1 MEHAREA
8 IESGWIPPKESP
20 LLSHTPSPVLP
31 SLEEVQEPQDYTD
44 LINMLNAQA
53 AAYEPDLL
61 PTPSS
66 TTTDPHPSLQ
76 DILDSAPPPSQA
88 PTQARANQPI
98 PSTSGTATTASSK
111 GKGKANEVVPLPC
124 RHATCRPAN
133 KRCGRDKAMC
143 RPCCMEVFAETGIP
157 CGCDDHKPRNQPAA
171 TRPTASTASSSAAPL
186 RPTQPSATTTSK
198 PNREPQFF
206 TLVDQDERRDADSV
220 RRTQQKEVREHKEM
234 SKAADSTLLV
244 YPWHDSERPKP
255 LYLQNCL
262 IGKTHLAFKSDFME
276 RLGFPEGELNLYC
289 HDISDW
295 VAVSVDDRLVLDLS
309 KNGLYVAGTPL
320 VMDVLTIL
328 LEKRAESENIPPEVT
343 PTPSP
348 PNPSQKRTRDTP
360 PTSGEKTKKSKRQ
373 KPVSQASHNLSP
385 ALSPMLIGLFVSHD
399 DGNHHDSNHD
409 NNHHLATPPPTHVP
423 KASKPSKV
431 KRNHLPCKEP
441 IIISDSED
449 SSETASA
456 SNRIP
461 PSTPKLRKAPKK
473 QKTAVVSGVRRSP
486 KKKHSFPKAWPFIY
500 QYKTVAQCFRAMDR
514 YKRGTLQGGV
524 ATVFKAFFKKA
535 CLQGVHGFIRE
546 DEKAELS
553 QIPEVIQVSE
563 HEFIEQ
569 LCLQD
574 WRYDML
580 LAQKSGGN
588 CAKVYNRASETWGLS
603 SGWGYKGEL
612 RTERVYDGFKILSLL
627 EFYIKHFEKQLLRPT
642 HTGSQDQRFRDAM
655 IEVNSHFQVHGQP
668 EINHR
673 FCDGCVRYWTMSTV
687 KSRRCLSLSVMV
699 SVTLGSGAACGVPKC
714 EEVLENR
721 RDFFCQ
727 KHASLK
733 KECRIVG
740 CSNPVRPG
748 YRTCQIPRHVEAEEK
763 VRRVDGQAAFV
774 LKRRYETWTHSGES
788 QEGGSED
795 QVGEEIDTAS
805 PEFRRAVGGVGVHG
819 EAGVR
824 EDDPEGAIHGLFFRR
839 MTHNE
844 QAIIAPCGVFI
855 ARRTFNHHE
864 AFSLVAQFFY
874 ETFVGRRVPNHF
886 VYDTNCILSKYVRN
900 ESRPE
905 LKEFFKNVAQGN
917 RHEYCN
923 LNCNPYAFPELMA
936 RDEDNKLQWYFNTSI
951 AEQKNAWIGGY
962 MPMCREMSAVFYEF
976 FLNIMIM
983 LHNED
988 TVAKLEA
995 DGKNPSHW

>member
-1 MEHAREA
+1 MPTSYRPNFYVPSKSNTRHYY
-8 IESGWIPPKESP
+8 P
-20 LLSHTPSPVLP
+20 L
-31 SLEEVQEPQDYTD
+31 
-44 LINMLNAQA
+44 A
-53 AAYEPDLL
+53 
-61 PTPSS
+61 
-66 TTTDPHPSLQ
+66 
-76 DILDSAPPPSQA
+76 
-88 PTQARANQPI
+88 
-98 PSTSGTATTASSK
+98 
-111 GKGKANEVVPLPC
+111 PLP
-124 RHATCRPAN
+124 
-133 KRCGRDKAMC
+133 
-143 RPCCMEVFAETGIP
+143 
-157 CGCDDHKPRNQPAA
+157 
-171 TRPTASTASSSAAPL
+171 
-186 RPTQPSATTTSK
+186 
-198 PNREPQFF
+198 
-206 TLVDQDERRDADSV
+206 
-220 RRTQQKEVREHKEM
+220 
-234 SKAADSTLLV
+234 
-244 YPWHDSERPKP
+244 
-255 LYLQNCL
+255 
-262 IGKTHLAFKSDFME
+262 
-276 RLGFPEGELNLYC
+276 
-289 HDISDW
+289 
-295 VAVSVDDRLVLDLS
+295 
-309 KNGLYVAGTPL
+309 
-320 VMDVLTIL
+320 
-328 LEKRAESENIPPEVT
+328 
-343 PTPSP
+343 
-348 PNPSQKRTRDTP
+348 
-360 PTSGEKTKKSKRQ
+360 
-373 KPVSQASHNLSP
+373 
-385 ALSPMLIGLFVSHD
+385 
-399 DGNHHDSNHD
+399 
-409 NNHHLATPPPTHVP
+409 
-423 KASKPSKV
+423 
-431 KRNHLPCKEP
+431 
-441 IIISDSED
+441 
-449 SSETASA
+449 
-456 SNRIP
+456 
-461 PSTPKLRKAPKK
+461 
-473 QKTAVVSGVRRSP
+473 
-486 KKKHSFPKAWPFIY
+486 
-500 QYKTVAQCFRAMDR
+500 
-514 YKRGTLQGGV
+514 
-524 ATVFKAFFKKA
+524 
-535 CLQGVHGFIRE
+535 GFIRE
-546 DEKAELS
+546 DEKAELY

-569 LCLQD
+569 CVLQD
-574 WRYDML
+574 WRNDML
-580 LAQKSGGN
+580 LAQYVVTLSLFSAANTGFFRKSGGN
-588 CAKVYNRASETWGLS
+588 CAKVYNKSHQKRGAFPP
-603 SGWGYKGEL
+603 GWGYKGEL

-627 EFYIKHFEKQLLRPT
+627 EFYIKHFEKQLCVP

-655 IEVNSHFQVHGQP
+655 IEVHGQP

-673 FCDGCVRYWTMSTV
+673 CDGCVRYMDHVNGQV
-687 KSRRCLSLSVMV
+687 KEVFVVVCDG
-699 SVTLGSGAACGVPKC
+699 VTLGRAACGVPKC
-714 EEVLENR
+714 EEELENR

-905 LKEFFKNVAQGN
+905 LKEFFKNVGLAVDVFHFN
-917 RHEYCN
+917 CKHKETDEYCN